1 MINPM
6 DLTGK
11 RILVTGAGA
20 GIGQETAVV
29 LSRLGASQVLLDI
42 NEEGLEQTL
51 SMTENPDLQK
61 IYPIDLFFVEKIE
74 PDIKNI
80 IKEYG
85 PFDGFVHCAG
95 IAPMRPLP
103 MLKTVHFDLSLR
115 VNFLSFVE
123 IVRLLTKGK
132 NGFRDGGSIVA
143 MSSTGS
149 IHGKPTKIAYSSS
162 KAALDAAIRCMTV
175 ELKDRKIRINSVM
188 PNWVRTKMLDSF
200 MNDYPD
206 SPDIREIREKQYLGV
221 TEPQEVA
228 NTIAFLLSDATR
240 TITGTTILMDG
251 GILNG

>member
-1 MINPM
+1 
-6 DLTGK
+6 
-11 RILVTGAGA
+11 
-20 GIGQETAVV
+20 
-29 LSRLGASQVLLDI
+29 
-42 NEEGLEQTL
+42 
-51 SMTENPDLQK
+51 
-61 IYPIDLFFVEKIE
+61 
-74 PDIKNI
+74 
-80 IKEYG
+80 
-85 PFDGFVHCAG
+85 
-95 IAPMRPLP
+95 
-103 MLKTVHFDLSLR
+103 
-115 VNFLSFVE
+115 
-123 IVRLLTKGK
+123 
-132 NGFRDGGSIVA
+132 